1 MDQAVETPG
10 PPATDPARGA
20 AAYGTLPADPATTS
34 LDGAVSAD
42 RTTDLADEQAE
53 GTERSG
59 RLPDWWHRDH
69 PVFVPL
75 AGFFTGMLFI
85 ILVPGSYAAILKAV
99 VGYKRAEDLFPFVVL
114 TLVVPIGLLVPHR
127 TRKFGRYMLFGVLAT
142 AIVVVGV
149 ALGVLWFLINR
160 DR

>member
-1 MDQAVETPG
+1 METPG
-10 PPATDPARGA
+10 GPATDPVRGVA
-20 AAYGTLPADPATTS
+20 GYGTVPAEPGTTS
-34 LDGAVSAD
+34 AD
-42 RTTDLADEQAE
+42 DAE
-53 GTERSG
+53 GDDALTEGEERGG

-85 ILVPGSYAAILKAV
+85 ILVPGSYAAILKSV
-99 VGYKRAEDLFPFVVL
+99 VGYKRAEDLFPFVLL
-114 TLVVPIGLLVPHR
+114 TLVVPIALLVPHR
-127 TRKFGRYMLFGVLAT
+127 TRRFGRYMSFGVLAT
-142 AIVVVGV
+142 AAVVVGV

>member
-1 MDQAVETPG
+1 METPG
-10 PPATDPARGA
+10 PTATDPAGVAAGYGA
-20 AAYGTLPADPATTS
+20 LPAEPGDDQDVA
-34 LDGAVSAD
+34 DSAPD
-42 RTTDLADEQAE
+42 DSAPDDSAPDDKGR
-53 GTERSG
+53 

-85 ILVPGSYAAILKAV
+85 ILVPGTYAAILKAM
-99 VGYKRAEDLFPFVVL
+99 VGYKRAEDLFPFVLL
-114 TLVVPIGLLVPHR
+114 TLVVPIGLLVPQH
-127 TRKFGRYMLFGVLAT
+127 TRRFGRYMLFGVVAT